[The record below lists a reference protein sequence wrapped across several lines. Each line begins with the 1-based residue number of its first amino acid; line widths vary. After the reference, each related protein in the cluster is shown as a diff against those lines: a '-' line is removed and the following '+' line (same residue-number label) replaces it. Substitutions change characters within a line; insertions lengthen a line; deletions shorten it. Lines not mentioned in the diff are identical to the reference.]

1 MNFDDCFPFG
11 AASLY
16 LIQCLI
22 YLIQAEYSINRSF
35 QRMILVKKA
44 GYLFQLIPIL
54 MYKEEII
61 GLVLCRRHFIVL
73 PSGQLKKYFLNKRH
87 SASFCEP
94 AIGQSF

>member
-35 QRMILVKKA
+35 QRMLLVKQA
-44 GYLFQLIPIL
+44 GYFLQLTPVL

-61 GLVLCRRHFIVL
+61 GLL
-73 PSGQLKKYFLNKRH
+73 FLSPPFK
-87 SASFCEP
+87 SFFKLS
-94 AIGQSF
+94 ISILS